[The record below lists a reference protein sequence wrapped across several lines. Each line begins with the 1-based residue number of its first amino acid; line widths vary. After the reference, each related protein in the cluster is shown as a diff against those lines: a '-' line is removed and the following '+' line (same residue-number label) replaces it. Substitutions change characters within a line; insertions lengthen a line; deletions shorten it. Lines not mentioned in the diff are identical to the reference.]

1 VLAEAQV
8 GKALSVT
15 ANYLDGHGTAES
27 VTSSPTSLVGAS
39 PFSGTGDAGNNQ
51 LTGGAGDDSLSG
63 LAGNDTLIGNAGNDM
78 LDGGQGTDSL
88 VGGAGDDVYRLDIL
102 GDTVSEAASAGSDRV
117 ELALSAGGTYTLTA
131 NVEHATIVNATPG
144 VNLVGNT
151 ENNALTG
158 NAAANSLSGAAGDDT
173 LDGAAGDDSL
183 DGGVGND
190 SLVGGLGND
199 TLIGG
204 AGADTLA
211 AGPGLD
217 TVYGGA
223 DADTLVVL
231 GNFADYTRT
240 RPNATDTRLVFAGAG
255 EDITFRNVESVV
267 FLDGPRTLAEVHL
280 NIASANN
287 DSIVG
292 TAGNDTLDGLAG
304 TDTLVGLDGD
314 DTYFVDVAGDVVTEG
329 DGLRAAAATA
339 STSSSPPAVPTRSPP
354 TSKTP
359 PSPTARPA

>member
-144 VNLVGNT
+144 VNLVG
-151 ENNALTG
+151 
-158 NAAANSLSGAAGDDT
+158 DDT
-173 LDGAAGDDSL
+173 LDGAAGDDTL

-190 SLVGGLGND
+190 SLLGGLGND
-199 TLIGG
+199 NLFGA

-217 TVYGGA
+217 TVDGGA

-240 RPNATDTRLVFAGAG
+240 RPNATDTRLVFAGTG

-267 FLDGPRTLAEVHL
+267 FLDGPGRWPRSTSTS
-280 NIASANN
+280 SAPTTIR
-287 DSIVG
+287 SSAPPATTPS
-292 TAGNDTLDGLAG
+292 TAWPAPTRWSVSTA
-304 TDTLVGLDGD
+304 TTP
-314 DTYFVDVAGDVVTEG
+314 TSSMSPATSSPRATE
-329 DGLRAAAATA
+329 RAAAATA